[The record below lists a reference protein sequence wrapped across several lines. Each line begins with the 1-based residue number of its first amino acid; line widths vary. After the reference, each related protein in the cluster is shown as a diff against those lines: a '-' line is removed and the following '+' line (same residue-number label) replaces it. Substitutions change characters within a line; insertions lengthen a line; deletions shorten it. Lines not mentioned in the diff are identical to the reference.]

1 MSGGKSDS
9 GKLYDIRFEHRAEY
23 LYAYVTGEEDNV
35 EISTQYWTEIG
46 EECRQ
51 NNYQKVLVEEDIK
64 EAIASVFEL
73 YQFAAELPKYGFAG
87 IYIAFVDRYI
97 EQNELNKFVELVA
110 TNRGLKGRVF
120 NDVTEAEKW
129 LLSV

>member
-1 MSGGKSDS
+1 MSGGKPDS
-9 GKLYDIRFEHRAEY
+9 GKLYDIRFEHRTEY
-23 LYAYVTGEEDNV
+23 LYAYVSGEEDNI
-35 EISTQYWTEIG
+35 EISTQYWNEIA

-51 NNYQKVLVEEDIK
+51 GNYKKVLVEEDIT
-64 EAIASVFEL
+64 EAIASVIEL